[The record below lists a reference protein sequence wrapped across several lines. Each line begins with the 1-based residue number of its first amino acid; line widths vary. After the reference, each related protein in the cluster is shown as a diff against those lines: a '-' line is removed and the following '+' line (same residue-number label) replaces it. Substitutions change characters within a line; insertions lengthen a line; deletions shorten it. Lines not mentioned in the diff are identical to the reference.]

1 MKHKLLSI
9 FLCLLLALPLSSCKE
24 FNDSKGSEQ
33 SESPKTTAATTTVT
47 TPPSSEQHPETKP
60 DPLLDKKNAIKDQV
74 IVFMADDVENNDPYA
89 MFEQF
94 LGDYYVTD
102 FSGIYQ
108 DSKPYNSIYHKDGVS
123 VIDRTDGVSYQIS
136 APNEIVTVQMQG
148 GKLTVTD
155 RTAVESPP
163 IPSIFTDF
171 GFDIS
176 TVYSKDDSID
186 FTEPQLTADMLTVSD
201 DLLTCTFS
209 DEYLD
214 SIATLFG
221 ESMDLD
227 EAGCKAFVNSCTT
240 SGSYSVEDK
249 QAVFIISGDTDE
261 MGKITVTLTLTH
273 NPQRQDYSTSMKV
286 EFTQDV
292 EGTPVA
298 ITNELTIED
307 ERYAGG
313 NIPGFF
319 FRNILTAEATVV
331 QNGVPINSKT
341 VTTSMYSFKANGNF
355 HASEHILQDVSAMG
369 QSAQQESYRQLKYN
383 SNIAEG
389 FEYSEQLDY
398 ILQLRLIAQTCK
410 IGEHDLTPP
419 QAVIDLQNQLN
430 GISPV

>member
-9 FLCLLLALPLSSCKE
+9 FLSLLLTLSVTSCNTADPQK
-24 FNDSKGSEQ
+24 SENASPQ
-33 SESPKTTAATTTVT
+33 STAATTQQ
-47 TPPSSEQHPETKP
+47 PPETKP
-60 DPLLDKKNAIKDQV
+60 VTQPDPLLNEKNAIKDQV
-74 IVFMADDVENNDPYA
+74 LIFMADDVEDNDPYA

-108 DSKPYNSIYHKDGVS
+108 DSKPYKSIYHKNGVS
-123 VIDRTDGVSYQIS
+123 VTDRTDGVSYQIS
-136 APNEIVTVQMQG
+136 TPTEIVTAQMKG

-155 RTAVESPP
+155 RTAVESAP

-176 TVYSKDDSID
+176 MIYSKDDSID
-186 FTEPQLTADMLTVSD
+186 LAQPQLTADMLTVSD

-209 DEYLD
+209 DAYLD
-214 SIATLFG
+214 SIAALFG

-227 EAGCKAFVNSCTT
+227 EAGCKAFVNSCTS

-249 QAVFIISGDTDE
+249 QAVFIISGDAAE
-261 MGKITVTLTLTH
+261 RGKLTVTLTFTH
-273 NPQRQDYSTSMKV
+273 NPDRQDYFSTMKV
-286 EFTQDV
+286 EYTV
-292 EGTPVA
+292 EAEGTPVTV
-298 ITNELTIED
+298 TNELTIMD

-313 NIPGFF
+313 HIPSFF

-341 VTTSMYSFKANGNF
+341 VTTTMYSINAHGYF
-355 HASEHILQDVSAMG
+355 HASESILQDVSTMG
-369 QSAQQESYRQLKYN
+369 YSAQQDSYRQLKYDP
-383 SNIAEG
+383 NIAEG
-389 FEYSEQLDY
+389 FEYSEQLDG

-410 IGEHDLTPP
+410 IGDHDLTLPD
-419 QAVIDLQNQLN
+419 AVIELQNELN
-430 GISPV
+430 GQ